1 MAQINFTLDYDFFI
15 GLLKESK
22 EDAYAKLMESMLNQI
37 LKAESEEQLGALVSS
52 PFPQLWYSSEAFT
65 TSVFVA

>member
-22 EDAYAKLMESMLNQI
+22 EYAYAKLMESMLNQI

>member
-15 GLLKESK
+15 GLLKKSK